1 MTSGTNKPSIIIQL
15 DAQANKVVKL
25 RDLESKIAALHM
37 EKLTR
42 EERALANNTDNPIGF
57 LQGIYSSIFATLES
71 QSEINTEE
79 NVIDFS
85 KYTHLKNIE
94 TASDKYGRFAKAGLF
109 IDEKTESVY
118 ISGTCLTKSY
128 KTCISQSALPE
139 LTLRLWDIGLKAFT
153 ECDDYAEEL
162 KNNSFD
168 IIEL

>member
-1 MTSGTNKPSIIIQL
+1 MTTEINKPNIIIQL

-42 EERALANNTDNPIGF
+42 EERALANNQDNPIGF
-57 LQGIYSSIFATLES
+57 LQGIYSSIFATLEH
-71 QSEINTEE
+71 QSDINNDD

-85 KYTHLKNIE
+85 KYSHLKKLE
-94 TASDKYGRFAKAGLF
+94 TSSDKYGSFAKAGLF

-118 ISGTCLTKSY
+118 ISGVCLTKSY

-139 LTLRLWDIGLKAFT
+139 LTLRLWDLGLEAFT

-162 KNNSFD
+162 KNSNFD